1 MRTEEM
7 CAVEASRIDVVAFGV
22 GELVWSV
29 LALTVCAMLF
39 CNFRLLSRNVAI
51 RVLFLCPC
59 FIPV

>member
-39 CNFRLLSRNVAI
+39 RNFRLLCRNVAI